1 MPTTNLMPTFNL
13 ILDLVLIAAS
23 IWMVFVVR
31 GLGGVIGRGLNLI
44 TVGAVILGIAHLLA
58 TGLTQLDMAGGD
70 TLNPAAEGLIHRLIV
85 LGGFLVL
92 VLGFRRIRQI
102 KR

>member
-1 MPTTNLMPTFNL
+1 MPTLNL

-23 IWMVFVVR
+23 VWMVFVVR

-58 TGLTQLDMAGGD
+58 TGLTALDQTNSIDGP
-70 TLNPAAEGLIHRLIV
+70 TESFIHRLIV